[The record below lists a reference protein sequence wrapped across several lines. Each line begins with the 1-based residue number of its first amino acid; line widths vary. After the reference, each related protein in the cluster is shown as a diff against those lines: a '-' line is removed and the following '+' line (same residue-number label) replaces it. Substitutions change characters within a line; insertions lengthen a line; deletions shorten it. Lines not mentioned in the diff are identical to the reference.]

1 MQVCAA
7 LYYLMRDAAQR
18 VVTADLLA
26 IAYEQALRELER
38 PFALHWSELG
48 QQKYLQPVATRVAQ
62 GAVLF
67 GSDTTPPV
75 PRPEVLRALES
86 LRARGLV
93 TRLGR
98 GRYEFVEPMFGEYV
112 RRVSGNEAVTAA
124 GAKRTRQGD
133 DSGERRSIIVP
144 KR

>member
-7 LYYLMRDAAQR
+7 LYYLMRDANQR
-18 VVTADLLA
+18 AVTAEHVA

-48 QQKYLQPVATRVAQ
+48 TQKYLQQVAKRIAH
-62 GAVLF
+62 GAVLYAAES
-67 GSDTTPPV
+67 GV
-75 PRPEVLRALES
+75 PRPEVLRALEA

-98 GRYEFVEPMFGEYV
+98 GKYEFVEPMFGEYV
-112 RRVSGNEAVTAA
+112 RRLDEATAIVS
-124 GAKRTRQGD
+124 R
-133 DSGERRSIIVP
+133 
-144 KR
+144 